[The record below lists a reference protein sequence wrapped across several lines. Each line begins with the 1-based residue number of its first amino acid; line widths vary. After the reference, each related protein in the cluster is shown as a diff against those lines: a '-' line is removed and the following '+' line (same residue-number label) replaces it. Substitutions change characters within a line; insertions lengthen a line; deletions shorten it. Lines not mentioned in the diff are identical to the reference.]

1 MAGPW
6 PTLAFAALAAGL
18 LLALRLVQLLSLAP
32 LLYDPEFLQFAKLA
46 LDLQGEPDWFDIGLR
61 GLFRDYIYME
71 FAQGTAWIA
80 AGTALLAPVTGLSV
94 WSMHGVAMLSE
105 AAAVAALAALL
116 FRLGGRRAAALGL
129 APWLLAPGFAVV
141 WQLLPF
147 GNHTEFLALPL
158 AVALC
163 LSAQGVRRPPAWP
176 WLASAVLL
184 AGAVFLYRGN
194 LAAVV
199 ALAGTALWSRAPG
212 TAALGVAAA
221 LGAIV
226 VAVAAL
232 VGIYGVDIVV
242 GWPPDDTLLPRFGA
256 ETSLLASLRAL
267 PQTFPGAPAALGS
280 SLPMLLVLATALLLA
295 LATAAR
301 RVGNAD
307 GGLHARRFVA
317 LWAAGSLAAMLL
329 DGDPQPVHRLNA
341 LYALLATAAL
351 LGSRALPAAIRRVG
365 AVLLVI
371 LAVAGLWDAVG
382 TVHPAAWRVVREY
395 EGIELWR
402 ELRLRRVD
410 PDDLPHWRRII
421 DQGRATPDMG
431 RATHHVEGCRPPL
444 RERLFGP
451 PPAPRASECGCDE
464 PGELGRFLAGEL
476 AADPPVSTEDVG
488 RGAWVF
494 CGRDLD
500 VLDRALEGMDAGDKE
515 SLLAGARDEATL
527 AR

>member
-1 MAGPW
+1 
-6 PTLAFAALAAGL
+6 
-18 LLALRLVQLLSLAP
+18 
-32 LLYDPEFLQFAKLA
+32 
-46 LDLQGEPDWFDIGLR
+46 
-61 GLFRDYIYME
+61 
-71 FAQGTAWIA
+71 
-80 AGTALLAPVTGLSV
+80 
-94 WSMHGVAMLSE
+94 
-105 AAAVAALAALL
+105 
-116 FRLGGRRAAALGL
+116 
-129 APWLLAPGFAVV
+129 
-141 WQLLPF
+141 
-147 GNHTEFLALPL
+147 
-158 AVALC
+158 
-163 LSAQGVRRPPAWP
+163 
-176 WLASAVLL
+176 
-184 AGAVFLYRGN
+184 
-194 LAAVV
+194 
-199 ALAGTALWSRAPG
+199 
-212 TAALGVAAA
+212 
-221 LGAIV
+221 
-226 VAVAAL
+226 
-232 VGIYGVDIVV
+232 
-242 GWPPDDTLLPRFGA
+242 
-256 ETSLLASLRAL
+256 
-267 PQTFPGAPAALGS
+267 
-280 SLPMLLVLATALLLA
+280 MLLVLATALLLA